1 MAMLNN
7 QRVNLH
13 FSMVFLWFS
22 YGFPNGCPSQPQP
35 TRCSHRHCRMPQ
47 GFFVASPL
55 GAAKLNK
62 AGAGGAADG
71 GEEAAAAW
79 QRWRYPVLYGCV

>member
-1 MAMLNN
+1 
-7 QRVNLH
+7 
-13 FSMVFLWFS
+13 
-22 YGFPNGCPSQPQP
+22 
-35 TRCSHRHCRMPQ
+35 MPQ
-47 GFFVASPL
+47 GFFVAASPL

-79 QRWRYPVLYGCV
+79 RWRYPVLYVIGLI